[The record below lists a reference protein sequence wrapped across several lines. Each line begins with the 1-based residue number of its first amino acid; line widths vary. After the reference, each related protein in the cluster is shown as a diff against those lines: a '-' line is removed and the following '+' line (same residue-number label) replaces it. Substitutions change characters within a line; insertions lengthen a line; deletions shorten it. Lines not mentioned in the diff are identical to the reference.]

1 MAIKEFIT
9 KEDALSYLLGMG
21 EAVEDLAVKD
31 LAEAVAEKADV
42 DVHNYVVDNPKKL
55 GKSLL
60 NGMANIADIRLELV
74 SNYQNLIEDM
84 LDQAEILEIKTKQ
97 QDSLTLIEYDSFA
110 QWASE
115 YLYMDLPLRNA
126 PTLIPAQWKDVTLQ
140 IHDYYKLKVKIKNH
154 KRLFYKTFSDLGLMA
169 KNKYDPNHLGVI
181 LVGMANKKR
190 YPPANEISENRHA
203 RNISQLNKYLK
214 QMIPITDTSLSIKKS
229 DVNGYLPTFKLIDC
243 RNSRELRAKK
253 DAKHDEFDEQK
264 HSMPHDSF
272 DDENDAAGK
281 FLRDNYR

>member
-21 EAVEDLAVKD
+21 EAIEDLTAKD
-31 LAEAVAEKADV
+31 LVEAVAEKADV

-97 QDSLTLIEYDSFA
+97 KDSLTLIEYDSFA

-126 PTLIPAQWKDVTLQ
+126 LTLIPAQWKDVTLQ
-140 IHDYYKLKVKIKNH
+140 IHDDYKLKVKIKNH

-203 RNISQLNKYLK
+203 KNISQLNKYLK

-229 DVNGYLPTFKLIDC
+229 DVNGYLPTFKLVDC

>member
-84 LDQAEILEIKTKQ
+84 LDQAEIFEIKTKQ

-126 PTLIPAQWKDVTLQ
+126 PTLIPAHWKDVILQ
-140 IHDYYKLKVKIKNH
+140 INDGHKIKVKIKNH
-154 KRLFYKTFSDLGLMA
+154 KKSFYKTYSDLGLMA
-169 KNKYDPNHLGVI
+169 KNKYEPNHLGGI
-181 LVGMANKKR
+181 LIGLANKMR
-190 YPPANEISENRHA
+190 YPPVDEILESRHKK
-203 RNISQLNKYLK
+203 NISQLNKNIK
-214 QMIPITDTSLSIKKS
+214 QMIPIKDTSLPIKKT
-229 DVNGYLPTFKLIDC
+229 DANGYVPTFKLVDC
-243 RNSRELRAKK
+243 RNSRDLRAKK

>member
-21 EAVEDLAVKD
+21 EAIEDLTAKD

-229 DVNGYLPTFKLIDC
+229 DVNGYLPTFKLVDC